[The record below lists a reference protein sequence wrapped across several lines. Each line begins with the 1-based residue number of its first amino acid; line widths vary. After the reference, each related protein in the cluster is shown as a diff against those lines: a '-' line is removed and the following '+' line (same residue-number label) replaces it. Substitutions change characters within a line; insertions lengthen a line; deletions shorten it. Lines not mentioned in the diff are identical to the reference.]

1 MVLLDFVILNSFLL
15 MFHKS
20 TYVLTSLE
28 SLCLQ
33 LQMQLSKVTAENYD
47 LKQKLKES
55 SHRMRNISQQVRDVK
70 SAKKKLEELVSS
82 LRNDEY
88 ISEQAAEV
96 LKVRCQTKV
105 LGISVTSKFNHT
117 LIAEIFICISDSQCQ
132 GNN

>member
-1 MVLLDFVILNSFLL
+1 